1 MSLIFVVWTAI
12 YGSSQYEAAARV
24 HRAQRW
30 QRFCRGSRRPGA
42 ACRTVE
48 VSPQTGAPRAQGL
61 GCPPSVQG
69 IVYKFESFEAL
80 TKALDTEEP
89 DVRLPTPTGDGLVDG
104 QWLVA
109 TFSIGNDATSVAGRV
124 ADRGTELH
132 LTFEARDWNQLCRFA
147 NGECPPSIPP
157 PCTEGAE
164 VVSAPPGTTVLVV
177 DDDLALRSIV
187 CTMLRS
193 SNVTTLQLESA
204 EEALDWLSKNHA
216 DLLVLD
222 WGLPGMN
229 GVELCA
235 RLRKDPEHRGLP
247 ILFLTG
253 HSSSTDLVEAFE
265 AGADDFVSKPFR
277 APELRARVLGLLRR
291 VGRERVAAR

>member
-1 MSLIFVVWTAI
+1 MGARHRLCGGARHRHGSLFASRGEQSTGRRQNLEPVLATNWR
-12 YGSSQYEAAARV
+12 ARET
-24 HRAQRW
+24 RIRL
-30 QRFCRGSRRPGA
+30 P
-42 ACRTVE
+42 
-48 VSPQTGAPRAQGL
+48 L
-61 GCPPSVQG
+61 SVQG
-69 IVYKFESFEAL
+69 IVYKFDSFAALSEAL
-80 TKALDTEEP
+80 SSEEP
-89 DVRLPTPTGDGLVDG
+89 DVLLPAEDGLVDG

-124 ADRGTELH
+124 ADRGSELH
-132 LTFEARDWNQLCRFA
+132 LTFEERDWNQLCRFA
-147 NGECPPSIPP
+147 NGQCSPSIPP
-157 PCTEGAE
+157 PCREGTE

-177 DDDLALRSIV
+177 DDDPALRSIV
-187 CTMLRS
+187 CTMLHASRI
-193 SNVTTLQLESA
+193 TTLQVASA
-204 EEALDWLSKNHA
+204 EEALDWLAKHRA

-229 GVELCA
+229 GVELCE
-235 RLRKDPEHRGLP
+235 RLRKDPSQKGLP

-291 VGRERVAAR
+291 VMGERRAAG

>member
-1 MSLIFVVWTAI
+1 M
-12 YGSSQYEAAARV
+12 
-24 HRAQRW
+24 
-30 QRFCRGSRRPGA
+30 
-42 ACRTVE
+42 
-48 VSPQTGAPRAQGL
+48 
-61 GCPPSVQG
+61 QG
-69 IVYKFESFEAL
+69 IVYKFESFAAL
-80 TKALDTEEP
+80 SKALATEES
-89 DVRLPTPTGDGLVDG
+89 DVKLPAPTSDDLVDG

-109 TFSIGNDATSVAGRV
+109 TFTIGNDATSVAGRV

-132 LTFEARDWNQLCRFA
+132 LTFEERDWNQLCRFA

-157 PCTEGAE
+157 PCLEGAE

-177 DDDLALRSIV
+177 DDDPTLRSIV
-187 CTMLRS
+187 CTMLHS
-193 SNVTTLQLESA
+193 SQVRTLQVESA
-204 EEALDWLSKNHA
+204 EEALDWLGKNRA

-222 WGLPGMN
+222 WGLPGMS

-235 RLRKDPEHRGLP
+235 RLRKEEAHRTLP

-253 HSSSTDLVEAFE
+253 HSSSSDLVEAFE

-291 VGRERVAAR
+291 VMGERVAAG

>member
-1 MSLIFVVWTAI
+1 M
-12 YGSSQYEAAARV
+12 
-24 HRAQRW
+24 
-30 QRFCRGSRRPGA
+30 
-42 ACRTVE
+42 
-48 VSPQTGAPRAQGL
+48 
-61 GCPPSVQG
+61 SVQG
-69 IVYKFESFEAL
+69 IVYKFESFAALSEAL
-80 TKALDTEEP
+80 DSEEP
-89 DVRLPTPTGDGLVDG
+89 DVKLPVEDGLVDG

-109 TFSIGNDATSVAGRV
+109 TFTIGNDATSVAGRV

-147 NGECPPSIPP
+147 NGECSPSIPP
-157 PCTEGAE
+157 PCSEGAE
-164 VVSAPPGTTVLVV
+164 EVSAPPGSTVLVV
-177 DDDLALRSIV
+177 DDDPALRSIV
-187 CTMLRS
+187 CTMLRK
-193 SNVTTLQLESA
+193 SNIKTLQVESA
-204 EEALDWLSKNHA
+204 EEALDWLSKNRA

-229 GVELCA
+229 GVELCQ
-235 RLRKDPEHRGLP
+235 RLRQERAHQSLP

-291 VGRERVAAR
+291 VMGERTAAG

>member
-1 MSLIFVVWTAI
+1 M
-12 YGSSQYEAAARV
+12 
-24 HRAQRW
+24 
-30 QRFCRGSRRPGA
+30 
-42 ACRTVE
+42 
-48 VSPQTGAPRAQGL
+48 
-61 GCPPSVQG
+61 QG
-69 IVYKFESFEAL
+69 IVYKFESFAAL
-80 TKALDTEEP
+80 SLALDSEEP
-89 DVRLPTPTGDGLVDG
+89 DVKLPVEDGLVDG

-109 TFSIGNDATSVAGRV
+109 TFTIGNDATSVAGRV

-147 NGECPPSIPP
+147 NGECSPSMPP
-157 PCTEGAE
+157 PCSEGAE
-164 VVSAPPGTTVLVV
+164 VVSAPPGSTVLVV
-177 DDDLALRSIV
+177 DDDPTLGSIV
-187 CTMLRS
+187 CTMLRK
-193 SNVTTLQLESA
+193 SNIKTVQVESA
-204 EEALDWLSKNHA
+204 EDALDWLAKNRA

-229 GVELCA
+229 GVELCQ
-235 RLRKDPEHRGLP
+235 RLRKERAHQSLP

-291 VGRERVAAR
+291 VMGERVAAG

>member
-1 MSLIFVVWTAI
+1 L
-12 YGSSQYEAAARV
+12 
-24 HRAQRW
+24 
-30 QRFCRGSRRPGA
+30 
-42 ACRTVE
+42 
-48 VSPQTGAPRAQGL
+48 
-61 GCPPSVQG
+61 SVQG
-69 IVYKFESFEAL
+69 IVYKFESFAAL
-80 TKALDTEEP
+80 SKALDSEEP
-89 DVRLPTPTGDGLVDG
+89 DVKLPVEDGLVDG

-109 TFSIGNDATSVAGRV
+109 TFAIGNDATSVAGRV

-147 NGECPPSIPP
+147 NGECSPSIPP
-157 PCTEGAE
+157 PCSEGAE
-164 VVSAPPGTTVLVV
+164 VVSAPPGSTVLVV
-177 DDDLALRSIV
+177 DDDPALRSIV
-187 CTMLRS
+187 CTMLCKS
-193 SNVTTLQLESA
+193 SIQTVQVESA
-204 EEALDWLSKNHA
+204 EEALDWLAKNHA

-229 GVELCA
+229 GIELCQ
-235 RLRKDPEHRGLP
+235 RLRKEHDHQSLP

-291 VGRERVAAR
+291 VMGERVAAG

>member
-1 MSLIFVVWTAI
+1 L
-12 YGSSQYEAAARV
+12 AAFLQGASRPADAAS
-24 HRAQRW
+24 RAVE
-30 QRFCRGSRRPGA
+30 GSR
-42 ACRTVE
+42 
-48 VSPQTGAPRAQGL
+48 QTGALQIQGL
-61 GCPPSVQG
+61 GCPSSVQG
-69 IVYKFESFEAL
+69 IVYKFESFAAL

-89 DVRLPTPTGDGLVDG
+89 DVKLPTPTGDGLVDG

-109 TFSIGNDATSVAGRV
+109 TFTIGNDATSVAGRV
-124 ADRGTELH
+124 ADRGSELH

-157 PCTEGAE
+157 PCLEGAE

-177 DDDLALRSIV
+177 DDDPTLRSIV
-187 CTMLRS
+187 CTMLRAS
-193 SNVTTLQLESA
+193 DVTTLQLESA
-204 EEALDWLSKNHA
+204 EEALDWLAKKHA

-235 RLRKDPEHRGLP
+235 RLRKDPEHRTLP

-253 HSSSTDLVEAFE
+253 HSSSSDLVEAFE

-291 VGRERVAAR
+291 VGRERIVAAR